1 MRAIVK
7 EMARGAAVAGGV
19 LALIVTPAAQAQGAT
34 KEALYTFA
42 EIEAA
47 RGKTAE
53 ATSWY
58 QKASAS
64 DPNWGKPLLK
74 LGLSAMQRGDR
85 ANAAT
90 LMQRVVAVDP
100 MSAEAAQA
108 KTVIDQLR

>member
-1 MRAIVK
+1 LSA
-7 EMARGAAVAGGV
+7 
-19 LALIVTPAAQAQGAT
+19 AAQAQGAS
-34 KEALYTFA
+34 KEVLYSLG

-47 RGKTAE
+47 RGKADD

-58 QKASAS
+58 QKASAT

-74 LGLSAMQRGDR
+74 LGQSAMQHGDR

-100 MSAEAAQA
+100 TSAEAAQA
-108 KTVIDQLR
+108 KTAIEQLR